1 MSNVIYTATAS
12 SWGGRTGTAV
22 TSDDRLKVELSVPKE
37 MGGDGGPGTNP
48 EQLFATGWAAC
59 FHSAIK
65 GLARSRKIDTTDSA
79 VTLELNVLG
88 SMAEGFNFE
97 ATISAQIPGVDPAA
111 GQELLEAA
119 HAVCPYSRATTG
131 NVPVKL
137 NLITDED

>member
-1 MSNVIYTATAS
+1 MTNVIYSASAT
-12 SWGGRTGTAV
+12 SWGGRSGKAV
-22 TSDDRLKVELSVPKE
+22 TSDDRLSVDLSVPSE

-79 VTLELNVLG
+79 VSLTLNVLG

-97 ATISAQIPGVDPAA
+97 ATIDAQIPGVDPAA

-131 NVPVKL
+131 NVPVVL
-137 NLITDED
+137 NLITVAD